1 MKLTG
6 GQVILRDLTRE
17 DLADI
22 HALVGDPRVT
32 DWLSFDTRS
41 LEQAESM
48 LEGIISR
55 RSTEPRS
62 EWYLGITDKADDV
75 IVGFVRLAREGVD
88 AAQLGYALIPEVQ
101 GRGYASDAIRTIITA
116 GLQHWDLHRIA
127 ALIGP
132 DNVRSI
138 QLVKRLGFTYE
149 GTIRDHVYTNGAWRD
164 SQMWSVL
171 AHEWNGT
178 ETG

>member
-6 GQVILRDLTRE
+6 DQVVLRDLTLD
-17 DLADI
+17 DLVDV
-22 HALVGDPRVT
+22 HNLVGDPRVT
-32 DWLSFDTRS
+32 DWLSFDARS
-41 LEQAESM
+41 LQQSEAM
-48 LEGIISR
+48 IEGIISR
-55 RSTEPRS
+55 RSAEPRS
-62 EWYLGITDKADDV
+62 EWYLGITGKADDRV
-75 IVGFVRLAREGVD
+75 VGFVRLAREGVD

-101 GRGYASDAIRTIITA
+101 GRGYAADAIRTIITA
-116 GLQHWDLHRIA
+116 GLQQWNLHRVA

-132 DNVRSI
+132 DNARSI

-171 AHEWNGT
+171 DHEWNGT